1 MAFELRP
8 GKSVAKDLCRLAR
21 KELGRARDELAGTG
35 TAGDESIHGARKSV
49 KKVRA
54 ILELIETDEGDG
66 LAGSAKR
73 LRAVNRTLSGLRDAE
88 AMIETFD
95 TLHVAHPE
103 LFSARACAGLR
114 RHLTARKQAMIR
126 AAARD
131 GALRDAAGRLGVL
144 AKRAKHWQGAHD
156 GFAAL
161 APGLEKSHRR
171 ARKALA
177 RARETQAATDFHE
190 WRKAVKALWYAVRL
204 VGGGST
210 AIARDTRALDRAER
224 WLGDDHNLSVLSA
237 ELSSDVSVRR
247 SPLDIERLRRVV
259 DRLQRALRRKAIAR
273 IRLVLAVKPG
283 AYVRRV
289 ERAWQARRRGPIS

>member
-8 GKSVAKDLCRLAR
+8 SQSTAKDLRRLAR
-21 KELGRARDELAGTG
+21 KELGRAGDALAGTG
-35 TAGDESIHGARKSV
+35 TPGDESIHGARKSV

-73 LRAVNRTLSGLRDAE
+73 LRAVNRTLSGFRDAE
-88 AMIETFD
+88 AMIET
-95 TLHVAHPE
+95 LEKLRLAHPE
-103 LFSARACAGLR
+103 LFSARVHASVR
-114 RHLTARKQAMIR
+114 RQLAARKQAMIR

-131 GALRDAAGRLGVL
+131 GAWHDAASELRTL
-144 AKRAKHWQGAHD
+144 AKRAKHWQSAHH

-161 APGLEKSHRR
+161 APGIDKSHRR

-177 RARETQAATDFHE
+177 RARETQAGPEFHE
-190 WRKAVKALWYAVRL
+190 WRKAVKSLWYAVRL
-204 VGGGST
+204 VGGGSA
-210 AIARDTRALDRAER
+210 AIVRDIRALDSAER
-224 WLGDDHNLSVLSA
+224 WLGDDHNLVVLSA
-237 ELSSDVSVRR
+237 ELSSDTSLRA
-247 SPLDIERLRRVV
+247 SSLDFERLRRVV

-273 IRLVLAVKPG
+273 VRPVFAVKSG

-289 ERAWQARRRGPIS
+289 ERAWQARRGAA